1 MLVIIT
7 ILITIACILLTL
19 IVLVQNPKG
28 GGLGASFGG
37 FSNQMMGVQ
46 RTTDFLEKATWTLAT
61 ILIVFSLLS
70 KFFVPDVV
78 SGNSGDQPRVEGNQ
92 PVAPQQP
99 ASPQSP
105 AQPGN

>member
-1 MLVIIT
+1 MLVVLT

-70 KFFVPDVV
+70 KFFVPHNRV
-78 SGNSGDQPRVEGNQ
+78 GFEGEQPKVEGNQ
-92 PVAPQQP
+92 PVAPQT
-99 ASPQSP
+99 PQGP
-105 AQPGN
+105 PTQPGN